1 MESAELVIRV
11 AKLLS
16 QSSLELSLIKK
27 AAQGNY
33 DDVQELTRL
42 RTIQEWLIQLQLCDR
57 QSNITDYQGL
67 ETFIAQVQGAMWAYA
82 DSETITP
89 KLRLVMTA
97 PHWLNREEIRR
108 TENVFRDLIYSATK
122 SIWIVNPF
130 FSVDSSQVSNLLN
143 LVALR
148 LQQSDIFVRL
158 LVRKAEPSGREWV
171 LPALRRLCGLLSNH
185 QLQRLRAYSL
195 DSNEGLARQ
204 TLHAKIIVRDELEAY
219 VGSANWTESS
229 LTNSLELGLLVEG
242 VIVRGQLVPIL
253 QTLVEHSEPI
263 LLETL

>member
-1 MESAELVIRV
+1 MEYAELVVRV
-11 AKLLS
+11 ARLLS
-16 QSSLELSLIKK
+16 QSALGLSLIER

-33 DDVQELTRL
+33 VDSHDLTRL
-42 RTIQEWLIQLQLCDR
+42 HALQEWLLQLQLCDR
-57 QSNITDYQGL
+57 QGNITDYQGL

-97 PHWLNREEIRR
+97 PDWLNQKEIRQ

-122 SIWIVNPF
+122 SVWIVNPF
-130 FSVDSSQVSNLLN
+130 FSFNSSQVSNLLN
-143 LVALR
+143 LLTLR

-171 LPALRRLCGLLSNH
+171 LPALRKLCGLLSSH

-195 DSNEGLARQ
+195 DSDKGLARQ

-229 LTNSLELGLLVEG
+229 LTNSIELGLLVEG
-242 VIVRGQLVPIL
+242 VIVRGQIVPIL

-263 LLETL
+263 LLETF

>member
-1 MESAELVIRV
+1 MECAELVTRV

-16 QSSLELSLIKK
+16 QSSSGIDLIVK
-27 AAQGNY
+27 ATQGNH
-33 DDVQELTRL
+33 DDVRELARL
-42 RTIQEWLIQLQLCDR
+42 HALQEWLIQMQLCDR
-57 QSNITDYQGL
+57 QGNITNYQAL

-82 DSETITP
+82 DSEAVIP
-89 KLRLVMTA
+89 KLQLVITA
-97 PHWLNREEIRR
+97 PDWLNQEKVRQ

-122 SIWIVNPF
+122 SVWIVNPF
-130 FSVDSSQVSNLLN
+130 FSVDSSQVANLLN

-171 LPALRRLCGLLSNH
+171 LAALRRLCGLLSSH

-195 DSNEGLARQ
+195 DSEEGLTRQ

-229 LTNSLELGLLVEG
+229 LTNSIELGFLIKG
-242 VIVRGQLVPIL
+242 VIVQENLVPIL
-253 QTLVEHSEPI
+253 QTLVEHSKPI